1 MASASFG
8 RKGLS
13 ADVSGQPA
21 RRRAAFGQAGA
32 APVEASSDPA
42 AERRA
47 AFLAAERARAA
58 DVEMDGGRSD
68 DASDNPVPARTSAV
82 LVGGK
87 SLGTAYALWF
97 FLGGFSAHRFYL
109 GAPLSGIA
117 QVSLW
122 YISLMFYMAG
132 HPGGGYLMVAGWLW
146 ILGDAFFIPKLRDA
160 ANEKARRRAER
171 LLEPVSS

>member
-13 ADVSGQPA
+13 ADVTAQPT

-32 APVEASSDPA
+32 VQIEASSDPA

-58 DVEMDGGRSD
+58 DV
-68 DASDNPVPARTSAV
+68 DASESQAAAAGSPPRASNTVPA
-82 LVGGK
+82 GGK
-87 SLGTAYALWF
+87 SLGTAYVLWF
-97 FLGGFSAHRFYL
+97 VLGGFSAHRFYL
-109 GAPLSGIA
+109 GSPLTAIG

-122 YISLMFYMAG
+122 YIGLMFYMAG
-132 HPGGGYLMVAGWLW
+132 HPGGGYFMTAGWLW
-146 ILGDAFFIPKLRDA
+146 ILGDAFFIPRLRDA
-160 ANEKARRRAER
+160 ANEKIRRRAER
-171 LLEPVSS
+171 LAEPLSS

>member
-13 ADVSGQPA
+13 ADVAAQPA
-21 RRRAAFGQAGA
+21 RRRAAFGQAGT

-58 DVEMDGGRSD
+58 DADGEAGER
-68 DASDNPVPARTSAV
+68 PVVAGTAKPIV
-82 LVGGK
+82 VGGK
-87 SLGTAYALWF
+87 SLGTAYVLWF

-109 GAPLSGIA
+109 NTPLTAIA

-122 YISLMFYMAG
+122 YISLMFYMSG
-132 HPGGGYLMVAGWLW
+132 QPGAGYLVTAGWLW

-160 ANEKARRRAER
+160 ANEKIGRRAER
-171 LLEPVSS
+171 LAEQVSS